1 MILFPTFRWTNW
13 SSRMQSDQRKSRKQ
27 QISHS
32 CFVSSAALHLLY
44 CIVSIHLYSASCI
57 AHQSEALPVLSSL
70 IFYSFIQAVSI
81 APHQFHYYSEAFP
94 TGHGYCVGVDTPK
107 RHRQLRV
114 NDLPKVLTWWLERD

>member
-57 AHQSEALPVLSSL
+57 AHQSEALPVLSSFIFL
-70 IFYSFIQAVSI
+70 FIHSGCFYSTPSV
-81 APHQFHYYSEAFP
+81 PLLL
-94 TGHGYCVGVDTPK
+94 GGVPDT
-107 RHRQLRV
+107 
-114 NDLPKVLTWWLERD
+114 TWILCRS